1 MFPLA
6 HMMKSFIRKGTL
18 VVIDAEG
25 KRHTFA
31 GEPGPQVVMRL
42 TDKTLYRK
50 LVLNPD
56 MAAGEAYTDG
66 TLSFEEGSHLRDF
79 LALFSLNRT
88 GLGSYP
94 LQKFVRKWSGV
105 LRQRR
110 ASNVVGEAQKNVAHH
125 YDLGNAFYKLFLD
138 RNMLYS
144 CAYFRSD
151 DDSLEQAQRNKLRLL
166 AAKLDL
172 RPGQK
177 VLDIGSGWGDLA
189 LYLAA
194 MEDVEV
200 LGVTL
205 STEQQALATRRAEE
219 AGLGHRVRFELL
231 DYRKVEGKFDRIVS
245 VGMFE
250 HVGVSHYDEFFG
262 QINALLPDDGIALL
276 HSIGHM
282 SPPARTSAWL
292 RKYIFPGAYSPS
304 LSEVLSVVERHSLWV
319 ADVECLRLHYAKTL
333 AIWESRFQANRP
345 AVVAMYNERF
355 ARMWEFYLLS
365 CETMFRS
372 GAQMVFHLQL
382 CRQRDAVPIVRD
394 YAIDVQRRYAA
405 LEAERLPAL

>member
-1 MFPLA
+1 MFPLS
-6 HMMKSFIRKGTL
+6 HMLKSFIRKGTL
-18 VVIDAEG
+18 VVIDADG
-25 KRHTFA
+25 RRHSFGGA
-31 GEPGPQVVMRL
+31 PGPRVVMRL
-42 TDKTLYRK
+42 ADKALYRK

-56 MAAGEAYTDG
+56 MAAGEAYTEG

-88 GLGSYP
+88 GLGAYP
-94 LQKFVRKWSGV
+94 LQKFVRRWSGA

-110 ASNVVGEAQKNVAHH
+110 RSNIVGTAQKNVAHH
-125 YDLGNAFYKLFLD
+125 YDLGNEFYRLFLD
-138 RNMLYS
+138 QNMLYS

-151 DDSLEQAQRNKLRLL
+151 EDSLEAAQRNKLRLI

-177 VLDIGSGWGDLA
+177 VVDIGSGWGDLA
-189 LYLAA
+189 LYLAS

-205 STEQQALATRRAEE
+205 STEQQKLATQRAEA

-231 DYRKVEGKFDRIVS
+231 DYRKLDGKFDRIVS

-250 HVGVSHYDEFFG
+250 HVGVSHYDEFFDKL
-262 QINALLPDDGIALL
+262 NALLPDDGIALI

-304 LSEVLSVVERHSLWV
+304 LSEVVQVVERHSLWI
-319 ADVECLRLHYAKTL
+319 ADIECLRLHYAKTL

-345 AVVAMYNERF
+345 TVVAMYSESF

-394 YAIDVQRRYAA
+394 YAIDTQRRYAA
-405 LEAERLPAL
+405 LEQSRLPSL